1 MVTLFVY
8 IALYVIICVKSDLTE
23 EVGWHKVSQG
33 MLIGFDT
40 RSRMAEREELLFPLM
55 SNIEEIV
62 PPIVSWS
69 LGLEAQA

>member
-23 EVGWHKVSQG
+23 EVGWYKVSQG

-40 RSRMAEREELLFPLM
+40 RKRMAEREELLFPI
-55 SNIEEIV
+55 NE
-62 PPIVSWS
+62 
-69 LGLEAQA
+69 